1 MNILVIGNGFDLA
14 HNLPTSYKDF
24 LGFITYINVFF
35 NGDAQTINNYKYAE
49 NFKKLHP
56 DIQDYILKI
65 SELNKNDKL
74 IKEIIELSSDNFWIK
89 YFEKCIQS
97 NELRGDNW
105 IDFES
110 EITKVVKS
118 LEYLKNYNE
127 DNLKLTVGN
136 RKYTDNQ
143 ALYQISKEIIKKISD
158 RLKSKGEINTILEYE
173 DIMKSGHNYSNIE
186 NHFFCSSNSKKVIS
200 ELNME
205 LNKLIRCLEI
215 YLDYVVKENIKIN
228 KQLDDINNINHIN
241 HLISF
246 NYTSTFEN
254 FYSNNTECDYIHGKA
269 NKNNNFET
277 NNMVLGIDEYLDS
290 SDKDIEL
297 DFIQFKKY
305 FQRIYKK
312 TGCEYK
318 KWLEKIKENNLI
330 FNKSICSDKFSTNIY
345 FYGHSLDIT
354 DKDILT
360 ELINLEKSQIII
372 FYLDDYDYMQKIVN
386 LVKLVGQDYLCENV
400 YGSDPKI
407 IFKEINKE
415 NQIENLEKTST
426 SLILT

>member
-186 NHFFCSSNSKKVIS
+186 NHFFCSSNSKK
-200 ELNME
+200 
-205 LNKLIRCLEI
+205 
-215 YLDYVVKENIKIN
+215 
-228 KQLDDINNINHIN
+228 
-241 HLISF
+241 
-246 NYTSTFEN
+246 
-254 FYSNNTECDYIHGKA
+254 
-269 NKNNNFET
+269 
-277 NNMVLGIDEYLDS
+277 
-290 SDKDIEL
+290 
-297 DFIQFKKY
+297 
-305 FQRIYKK
+305 
-312 TGCEYK
+312 
-318 KWLEKIKENNLI
+318 
-330 FNKSICSDKFSTNIY
+330 
-345 FYGHSLDIT
+345 
-354 DKDILT
+354 
-360 ELINLEKSQIII
+360 
-372 FYLDDYDYMQKIVN
+372 
-386 LVKLVGQDYLCENV
+386 
-400 YGSDPKI
+400 
-407 IFKEINKE
+407 
-415 NQIENLEKTST
+415 
-426 SLILT
+426 